1 MREPKRPGKTVRK
14 TVKMIIPCVISL
26 KPGKKDIIEYCTVDK
41 RGYPVFRRVNFAG
54 LQATVIV
61 GHRNLDN
68 LSLNSEDKV
77 FICQFGPQ
85 GHLSSVGKDLE
96 GQELTVIV
104 HIPEEN

>member
-1 MREPKRPGKTVRK
+1 MREPKRPGKTV
-14 TVKMIIPCVISL
+14 KMIIPCVMSL

-41 RGYPVFRRVNFAG
+41 RGYPVFRRVSFAG

-61 GHRNLDN
+61 GHRDLDN
-68 LSLNSEDKV
+68 LSFNSEDKV

>member
-85 GHLSSVGKDLE
+85 GHLSSVGKSLE

-104 HIPEEN
+104 HIPEED